1 MKAAHILVVMTC
13 SAHKPGASPRAACL
27 HRIPVAVCTLRPTC
41 QQKAP
46 CKVSLVSYKAF
57 LNLKGIYKPSSL
69 PLATLAQMDN
79 EHVDLLKMILWS
91 LSIQWW
97 V

>member
-1 MKAAHILVVMTC
+1 MSSL
-13 SAHKPGASPRAACL
+13 SAQDPSGCL
-27 HRIPVAVCTLRPTC
+27 HLVSTC
-41 QQKAP
+41 QQKAL
-46 CKVSLVSYKAF
+46 CKVSLMSYKAF

-91 LSIQWW
+91 LSIKYLSQIFKEISFPNLPALLKLSSN
-97 V
+97 